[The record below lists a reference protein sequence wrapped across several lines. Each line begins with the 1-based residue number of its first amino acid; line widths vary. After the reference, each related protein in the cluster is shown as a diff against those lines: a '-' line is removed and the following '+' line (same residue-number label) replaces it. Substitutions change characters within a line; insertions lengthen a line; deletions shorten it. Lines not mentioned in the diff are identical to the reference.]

1 VGVVLTRG
9 GRALTAASSP
19 RPDPSKPEPGP
30 LLTED
35 DLLGPVDV
43 VAPSLLGCWVVTDRP
58 AGRVALRLTEV
69 EAYSGEGLDPASHAH
84 RGPTPRAEI
93 MFGPPGRLY
102 VYFSYGVHWCANV
115 VVGPPGRGSAVLL
128 RAGEVVV
135 GEELAASRRP
145 AARAARDL
153 ARGPARLTQAL
164 AIGPDDKG
172 TDLLDAD
179 SSVRLH
185 RGPTPS
191 AVSAGPRV
199 GISLATDLPWR
210 FWDADAPSV
219 SVFRAGG
226 KPRRRTAGQDGVP

>member
-1 VGVVLTRG
+1 M
-9 GRALTAASSP
+9 
-19 RPDPSKPEPGP
+19 
-30 LLTED
+30 
-35 DLLGPVDV
+35 
-43 VAPSLLGCWVVTDRP
+43 VTDRP

-69 EAYSGEGLDPASHAH
+69 EAYSGEGVDPASHAH
-84 RGPTPRAEI
+84 RGATPRAEI

-115 VVGPPGRGSAVLL
+115 VVGPEGRGSAVLL

-135 GEELAASRRP
+135 GEEVARSRRP
-145 AARAARDL
+145 AARLARDL

-164 AIGPDDKG
+164 GIGLDDKG
-172 TDLLDAD
+172 AHLLDPD

-185 RGPTPS
+185 RGPAPS

-199 GISLATDLPWR
+199 GISAATELPWR
-210 FWDADAPSV
+210 FWETDAPSV

-226 KPRRRTAGQDGVP
+226 KSRRRTAGQDGLP